1 MKRYRKGEARTREI
15 LAAAADLIYE
25 EGISAVSHRS
35 VAKRAGVADS
45 APSYFFPSIDD
56 LIVEAFRSIMKTM
69 MDDHAALSIRIEE
82 EDMDQARAVDEYV
95 KLAIETAPK
104 YDKVQYEAYLFATR
118 RPALR
123 EEVDAAIAVTFTKRS
138 TLVIASRRDD
148 LGWAAPIL
156 TAYADGVGLHR
167 IASPPDGIG
176 PAALRDG
183 LLALMNGLP
192 GKAPKR
198 RRKAAGKKAG
208 GRKATATK
216 ARPARSQKKA
226 RVARNAQPDPSR
238 VGLS

>member
-1 MKRYRKGEARTREI
+1 MAAGTVKRYRKGEERTREI

-25 EGISAVSHRS
+25 EGISSVTHRT
-35 VAKRAGVADS
+35 VAHRAGVSDS

-69 MDDHAALSIRIEE
+69 MDDHQALSRRIEE
-82 EDMDQARAVDEYV
+82 EDMDQAKAVDEYV
-95 KLAIETAPK
+95 KLAIGIAPK

-123 EEVDAAIAVTFTKRS
+123 AEVDKAIATTFQKHS

-148 LGWAAPIL
+148 IGWAAPIL

-176 PAALRDG
+176 AKALREG

-192 GKAPKR
+192 GKGPKAKKKGTG
-198 RRKAAGKKAG
+198 RKPRASTAKKKG
-208 GRKATATK
+208 GRSKAD
-216 ARPARSQKKA
+216 S
-226 RVARNAQPDPSR
+226 
-238 VGLS
+238 

>member
-1 MKRYRKGEARTREI
+1 MKRYRKGEAKTREI

-35 VAKRAGVADS
+35 VARRAGVADS

-56 LIVEAFRSIMKTM
+56 LVVEAFRSIMQTM
-69 MDDHAALSIRIEE
+69 MDDHRALSVRIEE

-123 EEVDAAIAVTFTKRS
+123 SEVDSAIAITFNKQS
-138 TLVIASRRDD
+138 TLVVASRRDD

-167 IASPPDGIG
+167 IATPPDGIG
-176 PAALRDG
+176 ADALREG

-192 GKAPKR
+192 GKAPR
-198 RRKAAGKKAG
+198 RRKKSASKKGSRAAKPPKKGA
-208 GRKATATK
+208 RKKSKRA
-216 ARPARSQKKA
+216 S
-226 RVARNAQPDPSR
+226 
-238 VGLS
+238 